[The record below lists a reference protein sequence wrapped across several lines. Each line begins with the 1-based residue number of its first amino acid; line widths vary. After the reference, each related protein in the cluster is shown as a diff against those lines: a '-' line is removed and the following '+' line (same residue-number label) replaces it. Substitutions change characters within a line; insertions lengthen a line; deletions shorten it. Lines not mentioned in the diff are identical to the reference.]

1 MAENI
6 MGKEETPQRDTVEW
20 YRKCREI
27 AATKCTDNIY
37 EQIRVRIVRVMREH
51 GYIDFAAEDLGV
63 SVSTIRRYM
72 RFVPFEHLMRDPSL
86 ENRFDWRSMTNRKWV
101 KLLRKHPI
109 MIRHL
114 KKNHTLG
121 GLEVLDILLDRP
133 ELASHFDLSE
143 WNRLGL
149 EFFWSDLLVRHPEF
163 AEQCDWSKI
172 TARAAANILLR
183 HPQFFDRIRID
194 TLWPYHWTGIIDRQ
208 PQIEK
213 IMEAKPHS
221 EWPFNY
227 WVHAVQFH
235 PELEPEFHGWD
246 RIAWDDVPDFKRR
259 QPEMYYRHHLDQIP
273 ENDQS
278 INQPKDLQNEL

>member
-1 MAENI
+1 M
-6 MGKEETPQRDTVEW
+6 EELSASEIREHQ
-20 YRKCREI
+20 RKCREI
-27 AATKCTDNIY
+27 AATKCSDNIY
-37 EQIRVRIVRVMREH
+37 EQIRVRIVRVMRECE
-51 GYIDFAAEDLGV
+51 YVEWAAEELGV
-63 SVSTIRRYM
+63 SESTVRRYM

-101 KLLRKHPI
+101 KLLRKHPE

-163 AEQCDWSKI
+163 AEQCDLSVV
-172 TARAAANILLR
+172 TARAAANLLMR

-194 TLWPYHWTGIIDRQ
+194 TLWPYHWTEIIDRQ
-208 PQIEK
+208 PQIEE
-213 IMEAKPHS
+213 IMNTKPHS

-278 INQPKDLQNEL
+278 INKPKDLQNEL

>member
-1 MAENI
+1 MEEKDSYRDSLER
-6 MGKEETPQRDTVEW
+6 GKR
-20 YRKCREI
+20 CREI

-51 GYIDFAAEDLGV
+51 ENVEWAAEELGV
-63 SVSTIRRYM
+63 SESTVRRYM

-101 KLLRKHPI
+101 KLLRKHPE

-114 KKNHTLG
+114 KKSHTLG
-121 GLEVLDILLDRP
+121 GWEVLDILLDRP

-149 EFFWSDLLVRHPEF
+149 DFYWSHLLVRHPEF
-163 AEQCDWSKI
+163 AEQCDLSI
-172 TARAAANILLR
+172 VTARAAADLLMR
-183 HPQFFDRIRID
+183 HPQFFDRIRIE
-194 TLWPYHWTGIIDRQ
+194 TLWPYHWTAIIHCQ

-235 PELEPEFHGWD
+235 PELEAEFDGWD
-246 RIAWDDVPDFKRR
+246 KIEWADAEDIKRR
-259 QPEMYYRHHLDQIP
+259 QPEMYQRHHLDQIP
-273 ENDQS
+273 RWTDNLDESEKKQKEPS
-278 INQPKDLQNEL
+278 K

>member
-1 MAENI
+1 M
-6 MGKEETPQRDTVEW
+6 EELSLSGTIEHQ
-20 YRKCREI
+20 RKCREI
-27 AATKCTDNIY
+27 AATKCSDNIY

-51 GYIDFAAEDLGV
+51 GYIEFAAEDLGV

-101 KLLRKHPI
+101 KLLRKHPD

-143 WNRLGL
+143 WNRLGF

-163 AEQCDWSKI
+163 AEQCDLSVV
-172 TARAAANILLR
+172 TARAAANLLMR

-194 TLWPYHWTGIIDRQ
+194 TLWPYHWTEIIDRQ
-208 PQIEK
+208 PQIEE
-213 IMEAKPHS
+213 IMNAKPHS

-235 PELEPEFHGWD
+235 PELEDEFDGWD
-246 RIAWDDVPDFKRR
+246 KIEWADAADFKWR
-259 QPEMYYRHHLDQIP
+259 QPEMYQRHHLDRIP
-273 ENDQS
+273 KWGEPK
-278 INQPKDLQNEL
+278 QPQNGKDDEQG

>member
-1 MAENI
+1 M
-6 MGKEETPQRDTVEW
+6 EELSSSEIREHQ
-20 YRKCREI
+20 RKCREF
-27 AATKCTDNIY
+27 AATKCSDNIY

-51 GYIDFAAEDLGV
+51 GYIEFAAEDLGV
-63 SVSTIRRYM
+63 SVSTIRRYL

-101 KLLRKHPI
+101 KLLRKHPD

-114 KKNHTLG
+114 KKNHTFG

-133 ELASHFDLSE
+133 ELASHFNLSE

-163 AEQCDWSKI
+163 AEQCDLSVV
-172 TARAAANILLR
+172 TARAAANLLMR

-194 TLWPYHWTGIIDRQ
+194 TLWPYHWTEIIDRQ

-235 PELEPEFHGWD
+235 PELEDEFDGWD
-246 RIAWDDVPDFKRR
+246 KIEWADAEDFKWR
-259 QPEMYYRHHLDQIP
+259 QPEMYQRHHLDRIP
-273 ENDQS
+273 KWGES
-278 INQPKDLQNEL
+278 SPCEPQNE

>member
-1 MAENI
+1 M
-6 MGKEETPQRDTVEW
+6 EELSLSGTIEHQ
-20 YRKCREI
+20 RKCRVI
-27 AATKCTDNIY
+27 AATKWSDNID

-51 GYIDFAAEDLGV
+51 GYIEFAAEDLGV

-101 KLLRKHPI
+101 KLLRKHPD

-143 WNRLGL
+143 WNRLGF

-163 AEQCDWSKI
+163 AEQCDLSVV
-172 TARAAANILLR
+172 TARAAANLLMR

-194 TLWPYHWTGIIDRQ
+194 TLWPYHWTEIIDRQ
-208 PQIEK
+208 PQIEE
-213 IMEAKPHS
+213 IMNAKPHS

-235 PELEPEFHGWD
+235 PELEDEFDGWD
-246 RIAWDDVPDFKRR
+246 KIEWADAADFKWR
-259 QPEMYYRHHLDQIP
+259 QPEMYQRHHLDRIP
-273 ENDQS
+273 KWGEPK
-278 INQPKDLQNEL
+278 QPQNGKDDEQG

>member
-1 MAENI
+1 M
-6 MGKEETPQRDTVEW
+6 EELSASEIREHQ
-20 YRKCREI
+20 RKCREI
-27 AATKCTDNIY
+27 AATKCSDNIY

-51 GYIDFAAEDLGV
+51 GYIEFAAEDLGV

-101 KLLRKHPI
+101 KLLRKHPE

-133 ELASHFDLSE
+133 ELASHFNLSE

-172 TARAAANILLR
+172 TARAAANILMR

-194 TLWPYHWTGIIDRQ
+194 TLWPYHWTDIIRSQ
-208 PQIEK
+208 PQIEGK
-213 IMEAKPHS
+213 MSAKPHC

-235 PELEPEFHGWD
+235 PELEAEFDGWD
-246 RIAWDDVPDFKRR
+246 KIEWADAEDIKRR
-259 QPEMYYRHHLDQIP
+259 QPEMYQRHHLDQIP
-273 ENDQS
+273 TCLPNK
-278 INQPKDLQNEL
+278 PF

>member
-1 MAENI
+1 M
-6 MGKEETPQRDTVEW
+6 EELSSSEIREHQ
-20 YRKCREI
+20 RKCREF
-27 AATKCTDNIY
+27 AATKCSDNIY
-37 EQIRVRIVRVMREH
+37 EQIRVRIVRVMRECENVEW
-51 GYIDFAAEDLGV
+51 AAEELGV
-63 SVSTIRRYM
+63 SESTVRRYM
-72 RFVPFEHLMRDPSL
+72 LFVPFEHLMRDLSL

-101 KLLRKHPI
+101 KLLRKHPD

-133 ELASHFDLSE
+133 ELASHFNLSE

-163 AEQCDWSKI
+163 AERCDLSVV
-172 TARAAANILLR
+172 TARAAANILMR

-194 TLWPYHWTGIIDRQ
+194 TLWPYHWTGIIRWQ

-235 PELEPEFHGWD
+235 PELEDEFDGWD
-246 RIAWDDVPDFKRR
+246 KIEWADAADFKWR
-259 QPEMYYRHHLDQIP
+259 QPEMYQRHHLDRIP
-273 ENDQS
+273 KWGES
-278 INQPKDLQNEL
+278 SPCEPQN